1 MAWPDAIYDQIDG
14 DLTIDTPLE
23 STQIL
28 FSQFYNIFLNL
39 YLHIKTIIDQI
50 KSTGLKNIMQ

>member
-1 MAWPDAIYDQIDG
+1 MAWPDAIYDRIDG

-28 FSQFYNIFLNL
+28 FSQFYNIFL
-39 YLHIKTIIDQI
+39 
-50 KSTGLKNIMQ
+50 